1 MRKMGDYYIRRHSMS
16 EQINVSALKQTRA
29 SKIQIEV
36 KEIAPQAINKNTTS
50 QLGTDADQSDLS
62 NE

>member
-1 MRKMGDYYIRRHSMS
+1 MS
-16 EQINVSALKQTRA
+16 EQTNVSALKQTRA

-36 KEIAPQAINKNTTS
+36 KELAPQMLSKNTTS
-50 QLGTDADQSDLS
+50 QLGADADGSDFT

>member
-1 MRKMGDYYIRRHSMS
+1 MS
-16 EQINVSALKQTRA
+16 ERIQPLELKQARP

-36 KEIAPQAINKNTTS
+36 KEIAPQTTSKNTTS
-50 QLGTDADQSDLS
+50 VLGTDADGSDIR

>member
-1 MRKMGDYYIRRHSMS
+1 MS
-16 EQINVSALKQTRA
+16 EQFKASALNQSRA

-36 KEIAPQAINKNTTS
+36 KEIAKPTKKNTTS
-50 QLGTDADQSDLS
+50 TYSADADGSDVS

>member
-1 MRKMGDYYIRRHSMS
+1 MGDYYLWRQCMS
-16 EQINVSALKQTRA
+16 KQFKASALKSRA

-36 KEIAPQAINKNTTS
+36 KDIAPQTASKSPTS
-50 QLGTDADQSDLS
+50 VLGVDADGSDVS

>member
-1 MRKMGDYYIRRHSMS
+1 MS
-16 EQINVSALKQTRA
+16 KQFKASALKSRA

-36 KEIAPQAINKNTTS
+36 KDIAPQTASKSPTS
-50 QLGTDADQSDLS
+50 VLGVDADGSDVS